1 MRDLIAIV
9 VSIAVAIVAA
19 AVVWGWWRSPIPT
32 FIVFT
37 AVLHG
42 MMLGVALA
50 WVFDRVGTR
59 SRGRRALLGM
69 MGGVVSVAALVF
81 GQYVTDAYDH
91 RNHAQRAM
99 SGLFP
104 PQHQRDANVLD
115 DYDRNLLQPATGRT
129 GVLGYVVLK
138 NRDQVWSGWI
148 RIIEAMLVIAIAS
161 VLAGRARATD
171 PPAG

>member
-9 VSIAVAIVAA
+9 VCALVAVVAA

-50 WVFDRVGTR
+50 WAFDRIGTR
-59 SRGRRALLGM
+59 ARGRRALLGLL
-69 MGGVVSVAALVF
+69 GGVVSVAALVF
-81 GQYVTDAYDH
+81 GQYVTDAYDY
-91 RNHAQRAM
+91 RDHAHRAM
-99 SGLFP
+99 SAFFP
-104 PQHQRDANVLD
+104 TSQQRDYDVLD

-138 NRDQVWSGWI
+138 NRDKVWSSSI
-148 RIIEAMLVIAIAS
+148 RIIEAILVIAIAS
-161 VLAGRARATD
+161 VLAGRVRATD
-171 PPAG
+171 PPTG

>member
-9 VSIAVAIVAA
+9 VSVVIAVAAA
-19 AVVWGWWRSPIPT
+19 AVFWGWWRSPIPT

-42 MMLGVALA
+42 MMLGVTLA
-50 WVFDRVGTR
+50 WAFNGIGVRA
-59 SRGRRALLGM
+59 RGRRALYA
-69 MGGVVSVAALVF
+69 MGGGIVSVVALLF
-81 GQYVTDAYDH
+81 GQYVADAHDYRDH
-91 RNHAQRAM
+91 AHRA
-99 SGLFP
+99 LVAFFP
-104 PQHQRDANVLD
+104 PEHQADANVLD

-138 NRDQVWSGWI
+138 NRDEAWSGSI

-161 VLAGRARATD
+161 VLAGRARAAD
-171 PPAG
+171 PPGG